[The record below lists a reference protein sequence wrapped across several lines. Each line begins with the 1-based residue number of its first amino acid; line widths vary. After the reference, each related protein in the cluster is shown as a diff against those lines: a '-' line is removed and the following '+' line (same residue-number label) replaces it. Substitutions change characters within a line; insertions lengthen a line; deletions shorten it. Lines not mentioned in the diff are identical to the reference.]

1 MLGVSEFI
9 LIGVVILLL
18 FLPSLLKSQ
27 RSLIK
32 LLRLYLIIAVLGII
46 ILLLSRAVITLIG
59 KIAVLTLLVIVMIGI
74 YVKRLFSSRQYS
86 KGA

>member
-9 LIGVVILLL
+9 LIGVVILIL

-32 LLRLYLIIAVLGII
+32 SLRLYLIIAVLGII
-46 ILLLSRAVITLIG
+46 VLLLSRAVITLIG
-59 KIAVLTLLVIVMIGI
+59 KVAVLTLLVIVMIGI
-74 YVKRLFSSRQYS
+74 YLKRLFSSS
-86 KGA
+86 L

>member
-9 LIGVVILLL
+9 LIGAVLLLL

-32 LLRLYLIIAVLGII
+32 SLRLYLIIAVLGII

-59 KIAVLTLLVIVMIGI
+59 KVAILTLLVIVMIGI
-74 YVKRLFSSRQYS
+74 YVKRLYSSRQ
-86 KGA
+86 

>member
-1 MLGVSEFI
+1 MLGVSEFL

-32 LLRLYLIIAVLGII
+32 SLRLYLIIAVLGIF

-59 KIAVLTLLVIVMIGI
+59 KVAVLTLLVIVMIGL
-74 YVKRLFSSRQYS
+74 YVKRLYLSRQ
-86 KGA
+86 

>member
-9 LIGVVILLL
+9 LIGVVILIL

-32 LLRLYLIIAVLGII
+32 SLRLYLIIAVLGII
-46 ILLLSRAVITLIG
+46 ILLLSRAVISLIG
-59 KIAVLTLLVIVMIGI
+59 KVAVLTLLVIVMIGI